1 MPLLYKTESPRIG
14 IWKMDESAEELRA
27 MLPEATWEELLAL
40 DGNPRLSSDAR
51 QKEWMTSRL
60 LVKELIG
67 QTCGI
72 THDTSGAPRLADSSL
87 HISISHTRGYAAII
101 LSDMQRT
108 GIDIEYTSDRV
119 RKIRSR
125 FLSPE
130 EESFIDPQTD
140 TQQLLICWC
149 AKETLY
155 KYARRRGLDLCR
167 DLRLLEADPVRG
179 RLVGRVG
186 DGAPL
191 PMRID
196 RVEGALVVSL
206 FGNPEAPLSV
216 ERLLF

>member
-14 IWKMDESAEELRA
+14 IWKMDESAEALRA

-155 KYARRRGLDLCR
+155 KIIGQEGIDFSTHLHIHPFRYSEPEGILHVHESKTKQQHAYTLHYQ
-167 DLRLLEADPVRG
+167 VR
-179 RLVGRVG
+179 
-186 DGAPL
+186 
-191 PMRID
+191 
-196 RVEGALVVSL
+196 
-206 FGNPEAPLSV
+206 PEFILTY
-216 ERLLF
+216 LNQQLK